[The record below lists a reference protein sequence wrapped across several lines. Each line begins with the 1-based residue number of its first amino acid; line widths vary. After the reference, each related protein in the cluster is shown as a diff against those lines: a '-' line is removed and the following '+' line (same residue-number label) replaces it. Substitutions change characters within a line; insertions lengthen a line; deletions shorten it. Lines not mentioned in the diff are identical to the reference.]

1 MEEKVN
7 LTSQSLN
14 KYPSLIWGFEISNSE
29 ESIDRPIDRRTD
41 RPTDRPTNRPT
52 NQPTNQQSITYSLLT
67 VSLKCKQVQCNLMY
81 EDVCYFSGP
90 AWLSGKV
97 CGSLSRGHGF
107 ELYRILWV
115 FRGSVREQDTSE
127 PQPSTGET

>member
-41 RPTDRPTNRPT
+41 RPTDRPTDQPT
-52 NQPTNQQSITYSLLT
+52 NQPTNNQSHIH
-67 VSLKCKQVQCNLMY
+67 C
-81 EDVCYFSGP
+81 
-90 AWLSGKV
+90 
-97 CGSLSRGHGF
+97 
-107 ELYRILWV
+107 
-115 FRGSVREQDTSE
+115 
-127 PQPSTGET
+127 